1 MVRRV
6 VVGPLLADAEGRRDR
21 HRRAMT
27 SFRFDEAEFRARAA
41 ERLLGSP
48 PSSFGRSDD
57 DLNPDM
63 QVIDPIAK
71 VTQAAVLIP
80 LVRHA
85 PELSVLMTQRTDK
98 LKSHAGQVAFPGGR
112 IDPDDRDAVA
122 AALRE
127 AREETGLGENY
138 IEPIGFLDGY
148 LTRTSFQIVPVVA
161 MVSPGFTLMPHE
173 EEVSAI
179 FEVPLRFLMSPEN
192 HALHSLT
199 WKGHLRYFHAMPWQD
214 RYIWGATAG
223 MIMNLYDRMYR
234 A

>member
-1 MVRRV
+1 
-6 VVGPLLADAEGRRDR
+6 
-21 HRRAMT
+21 MT
-27 SFRFDEAEFRARAA
+27 DYRFDEAEFRMRAA
-41 ERLLGSP
+41 ERLLSLP
-48 PSSFGRSDD
+48 PAAFGRSDD

-63 QVIDPIAK
+63 RVTDPIAAPK
-71 VTQAAVLIP
+71 PAAVLIP
-80 LVRHA
+80 LVRHD
-85 PELSVLMTQRTDK
+85 PELSVLMTQRTDR
-98 LKSHAGQVAFPGGR
+98 LKSHAGQVAFPGGK
-112 IDPDDRDAVA
+112 IDDTDRDAVA
-122 AALRE
+122 AAMRE
-127 AREETGLGENY
+127 AREETGLDESY

-173 EEVSAI
+173 EEVSAV

-192 HALHSLT
+192 HARHSLI
-199 WKGHLRYFHAMPWQD
+199 WKGHRRYFHAMPWQD